1 MYIIFNCVLY
11 WRTLNLNKALLYL
24 GSSTYFFSML
34 SVLNLIWAVYVGSW
48 SLEKDGAC
56 LCLYFCVFFIY
67 GCWAKNSDNNWFYW
81 SSYFQMPDINSDL
94 FGFFWSHCHLNIND
108 MQPDIISSCYRH
120 WKIFISYMGIF
131 LGKRFEINYWL
142 GSFPNEILL
151 FYLDILKASVK
162 HIILRYWK
170 CCTPQ

>member
-1 MYIIFNCVLY
+1 MSFIDVPWIWTKPYCISI
-11 WRTLNLNKALLYL
+11 AQH
-24 GSSTYFFSML
+24 FFSAML

-48 SLEKDGAC
+48 SLKKDGAF
-56 LCLYFCVFFIY
+56 LCLYSVSFSIVLLLCKKWITMIVLIDHY
-67 GCWAKNSDNNWFYW
+67 VI
-81 SSYFQMPDINSDL
+81 SYLISILIFLDI
-94 FGFFWSHCHLNIND
+94 FWSHCHLIQ
-108 MQPDIISSCYRH
+108 MICSQISLSSCYRH

-131 LGKRFEINYWL
+131 SGKRFEINYWL

>member
-24 GSSTYFFSML
+24 DSSTYFFSML

-48 SLEKDGAC
+48 SLEKDGAF
-56 LCLYFCVFFIY
+56 LCLYSVSFSIVLLLSKKWITIIVLI
-67 GCWAKNSDNNWFYW
+67 DHHVI
-81 SSYFQMPDINSDL
+81 SYLISILIFLEIFLITLS
-94 FGFFWSHCHLNIND
+94 FNIND

-131 LGKRFEINYWL
+131 SGKRF
-142 GSFPNEILL
+142 
-151 FYLDILKASVK
+151 
-162 HIILRYWK
+162 
-170 CCTPQ
+170 

>member
-24 GSSTYFFSML
+24 DSSTYFFSML

-48 SLEKDGAC
+48 SLKKDGAC

-67 GCWAKNSDNNWFYW
+67 GCWAKNSDNNWIYW

-94 FGFFWSHCHLNIND
+94 FGFFFDHIVVEQKLYVARYY
-108 MQPDIISSCYRH
+108 IS
-120 WKIFISYMGIF
+120 
-131 LGKRFEINYWL
+131 
-142 GSFPNEILL
+142 
-151 FYLDILKASVK
+151 LKTALK
-162 HIILRYWK
+162 DFHFTWNFFR
-170 CCTPQ
+170 